1 VVISGAGAQI
11 DDDQVTIPLVGQ
23 LGQAHAAVLAA
34 EAGQDTPGG
43 RGVFVGRLRDNGQVA
58 SKVSTVDDLES
69 FMGQTASVLALVDL
83 GVAKV
88 GHYGVGPA
96 AQRLLP
102 APPT

>member
-1 VVISGAGAQI
+1 M
-11 DDDQVTIPLVGQ
+11 
-23 LGQAHAAVLAA
+23 A
-34 EAGQDTPGG
+34 EGHC
-43 RGVFVGRLRDNGQVA
+43 VGRLGRLVAGFGDEAELHAVAVVARQQRGRDNSDVA
-58 SKVSTVDDLES
+58 VRVSTVDDLES